1 MYKFYSK
8 FVAVLLLLVA
18 SVVANAENSV
28 TIAAQSVAPEQIK
41 EVEIIVSL
49 DEAAESQAFSADVY
63 LPEGLSFV
71 AKEVSWSKKD
81 EYGFFNTEDVDIMGS
96 KALKVQ
102 SNGALRI
109 AAIGADFTKGEYAFV
124 TFFVVADK
132 NFKEGEC
139 QVKAC
144 KLCGVKQ
151 PDFTFKVVA
160 TTDAISSVASVP
172 AEASAVYTLSGMQV
186 SEPAKGIYIQDGKKF
201 VK

>member
-8 FVAVLLLLVA
+8 FIAVLLLLVS

-49 DEAAESQAFSADVY
+49 DEAAKSQAFSADIF

-71 AKEVSWSKKD
+71 SQVLEED
-81 EYGFFNTEDVDIMGS
+81 EDPEYGFFTTYTKINGS
-96 KALKVQ
+96 KAMAVQ
-102 SNGALRI
+102 KDGSLRI
-109 AAIGADFTKGEYAFV
+109 GAIGINFKAGEYMFA

-151 PDFTFKVVA
+151 PDFTFKVEA
-160 TTDAISSVASVP
+160 TTDAISSVASAP
-172 AEASAVYTLSGMQV
+172 AEACAVYTLSGMQV
-186 SEPAKGIYIQDGKKF
+186 SEPVKGIYIKDGKKF